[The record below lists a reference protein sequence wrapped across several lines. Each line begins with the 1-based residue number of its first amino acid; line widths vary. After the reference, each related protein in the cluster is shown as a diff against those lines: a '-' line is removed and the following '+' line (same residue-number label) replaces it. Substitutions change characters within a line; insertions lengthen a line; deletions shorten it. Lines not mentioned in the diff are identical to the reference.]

1 LDGRIPNLTLER
13 LCQLSSATPIY
24 YAGSKAPAEEACCK
38 LSTLV
43 AFLIYCFCC
52 QMDRVKV
59 RVPGNLPSLL
69 EFLGH
74 LVAWGK
80 SEVFLLATVCTFL
93 ITILYPKVLVQI

>member
-1 LDGRIPNLTLER
+1 
-13 LCQLSSATPIY
+13 
-24 YAGSKAPAEEACCK
+24 
-38 LSTLV
+38 
-43 AFLIYCFCC
+43 
-52 QMDRVKV
+52 MDRVKV